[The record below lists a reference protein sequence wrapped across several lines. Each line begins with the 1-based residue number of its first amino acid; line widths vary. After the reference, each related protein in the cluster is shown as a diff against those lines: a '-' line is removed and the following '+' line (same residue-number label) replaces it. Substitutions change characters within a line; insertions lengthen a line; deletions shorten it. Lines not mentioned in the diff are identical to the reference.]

1 MYDPLALD
9 RQRIELERLRRR
21 AENAPRRPDATP
33 RPHLSHGRTDAFLRL
48 RRHHQ
53 PAATC

>member
-21 AENAPRRPDATP
+21 TESAPRRPQPNGLAAREPT
-33 RPHLSHGRTDAFLRL
+33 RHFRAL
-48 RRHHQ
+48 RRR
-53 PAATC
+53 PAAC

>member
-21 AENAPRRPDATP
+21 TESAPRRPQQTGNCAVEST
-33 RPHLSHGRTDAFLRL
+33 RHFRGL
-48 RRHHQ
+48 RRR
-53 PAATC
+53 PAAAC